1 MREGFIF
8 CLYLRELEYCTMEKV
23 EESKYDYSFDKDD
36 KNGKIY
42 HVTRY
47 DKDGT
52 YYLGQFLI
60 SFDQETYLIFIKTT
74 HTTLQKSNAKS
85 LKKRFHFGLKN

>member
-1 MREGFIF
+1 MGG
-8 CLYLRELEYCTMEKV
+8 LEYCTMEKV
-23 EESKYDYSFDKDD
+23 DESKYDYSFDKDD

-60 SFDQETYLIFIKTT
+60 SFDQETILDIHKDYPHNFTEEQRKIF
-74 HTTLQKSNAKS
+74 
-85 LKKRFHFGLKN
+85 KKEMPFWANFFRDRK